1 MKITLAPVWASVA
14 FAAVAAA
21 VFVPLAR
28 VAARFAP
35 WALPSN
41 LGLFLVLIGYVLMIA
56 HLSGSGWR
64 RLAPALAV
72 LAAILPSAGSTAG
85 FAAPA
90 VVALAWVRSGICF
103 RGPLRPRLVA
113 EAVLGPAAI
122 VAIAALKPPGPV
134 GWALAVWLFFLV
146 QASYLLFFTPGDRS
160 AASPGIRPWL
170 RPAAER
176 TAELRR
182 EQRLTQAFERLE
194 QQ

>member
-1 MKITLAPVWASVA
+1 MKITLAPVAASVA
-14 FAAVAAA
+14 FAAFAAA
-21 VFVPLAR
+21 LFVPLAR
-28 VAARFAP
+28 VAAVFAP

-41 LGLFLVLIGYVLMIA
+41 LGLFLLLVGYVLLIA
-56 HLSGSGWR
+56 RLSGAGLH
-64 RLAPALAV
+64 RLAPTLAV
-72 LAAILPSAGSTAG
+72 LAAILPTAGSTAG

-103 RGPLRPRLVA
+103 RGPFRPRLAA

-122 VAIAALKPPGPV
+122 LAIAALKPPGPV
-134 GWALAVWLFFLV
+134 GWTLAVWLFFLV
-146 QASYLLFFTPGDRS
+146 QASYLLFFAPEDRG

-176 TAELRR
+176 AAELRR

-194 QQ
+194 RQ